1 LVYNSRAMVD
11 LRFPF
16 EISARFLLV
25 KGIVQ
30 GVGFRPFVYS
40 LATSL
45 GLNGSVRNTS
55 QGVEILVEGQPGVI
69 ELFINVLQT
78 QPPPLAR
85 IDSVEI
91 SQHEVTGI
99 RGFTILE
106 SQPEPGQ
113 FQPVPPDIAICEDC
127 RREMFDPKD
136 RRHRYPFI
144 NCTNC
149 GPRFSII
156 QDIPYDRPL
165 TSMSGFKMC
174 PECQAEYENPADR
187 RFHAQPTACPV
198 CGPSIAYAQ
207 AGKKALFKEEA
218 LAAARELIQSGG
230 ILAVKGLGGYHLACD
245 AANEKAV
252 LTLKERKHRSEKPLA
267 VMAFDLATFEKYCQ
281 VSDYERKLLESPQHP
296 VVLLDRKPG
305 TSLAEGVAS
314 GLSTYGCM
322 LPYTPLHLLLL
333 ESASGFPEM
342 LVMTSGNLS
351 EEPIA
356 YEDDDAQARL
366 ANLADGFLTHDRPIH
381 MRVDD
386 SVLRVIDRAP
396 YFIRR
401 ARGYAPDPLLLKER
415 LPQMLGA
422 GAELKNSFCLTR
434 DNYAFV
440 SHFIGD
446 LENYETLSSY
456 ESGIAHYEKLFK
468 IQPELYACDMHPD
481 YLATRYVRER
491 ACREDKPLIEV
502 QHHHAHLAACLA
514 EWGITEDVI
523 GLTFDGT
530 GYGPDGAI
538 WGGEV
543 LVGGFS
549 GYERVFHLEYL
560 PLPGGDAAIR
570 RPARIALAYLQAAG
584 MEWSPDLTSVAA
596 TSEKERRVLAGQLAK
611 KINIVQTSS
620 MGRLFDAVSALAGIC
635 QTISYEG
642 QAAIL
647 LEAAVDPDEKQ
658 GYSFEVQGDLIR
670 ITPVIQA
677 VVSDLRAGVSQGR
690 IAARFHNGL
699 ANLALEI
706 CTFLSRWR
714 ALSFVALSGGVWQ
727 NRTLLELTLQKFRT
741 VDFLD
746 DVFIH
751 RKLPPNDGCIALG
764 QVMIAAHQKK

>member
-1 LVYNSRAMVD
+1 MMD
-11 LRFPF
+11 FPF
-16 EISARFLLV
+16 PIDKTARFLRV

-30 GVGFRPFVYS
+30 GVGFRPFVYN

-55 QGVEILVEGQPGVI
+55 RGVEILLEGQPMVVD
-69 ELFINVLQT
+69 LFIDMLQAS
-78 QPPPLAR
+78 PPPLAH
-85 IDSVEI
+85 IDSVEV
-91 SQHEVTGI
+91 SEQALSGLNS
-99 RGFTILE
+99 FTILD
-106 SQPEPGQ
+106 SQLEPGE
-113 FQPVPPDIAICEDC
+113 FQPVSPDIAICEDC
-127 RREMFDPKD
+127 RRELLDPKD
-136 RRHRYPFI
+136 RRYRYPFI

-149 GPRFSII
+149 GPRFTII
-156 QDIPYDRPL
+156 KDIPYDRPL

-174 PECQAEYENPADR
+174 PQCQAEYDDPADR
-187 RFHAQPTACPV
+187 RFHAQPIACPA

-207 AGKKALFKEEA
+207 SGKKAVFKEKA
-218 LAAARELIQSGG
+218 LAAARDLLKSGG

-245 AANEKAV
+245 ASNARAV
-252 LTLKERKHRSEKPLA
+252 DTLKERKHRSEKPLA
-267 VMAFDLATFEKYCQ
+267 VMVFNLTTIEKYCQ
-281 VSDYERKLLESPQHP
+281 VSEDERRLLESPQHP
-296 VVLLDRKPG
+296 IVLLDSKPG
-305 TSLAEGVAS
+305 IPLADGVAS
-314 GLSTYGCM
+314 GLNTYGCM

-333 ESASGFPEM
+333 EPAPNFPEV

-356 YEDDDAQARL
+356 FEDADAQARL
-366 ANLADGFLTHDRPIH
+366 ADIADGFLSHDRPIH

-386 SVLRVIDRAP
+386 SVLRVIQGEPHSIHGAP

-401 ARGYAPDPLLLKER
+401 ARGYAPDPLFFPSDN
-415 LPQMLGA
+415 LPHILGA

-468 IQPELYACDMHPD
+468 IEPELFACDLHPD
-481 YLATRYVRER
+481 YLAGRYARER
-491 ACREDKPLIEV
+491 ASRENKPLIEV

-530 GYGPDGAI
+530 GLGTDGAI

-549 GYERVFHLEYL
+549 GYERVFHLEYM

-570 RPARIALAYLQAAG
+570 KPARTALAYLLASGLPWEADLAPVQALSAQEQHALPLLLKQG
-584 MEWSPDLTSVAA
+584 LNTP
-596 TSEKERRVLAGQLAK
+596 R
-611 KINIVQTSS
+611 TSS
-620 MGRLFDAVSALAGIC
+620 MGRLFDAVSAIIGLC
-635 QTISYEG
+635 QVINYEG

-658 GYSFEVQGDLIR
+658 GYTFEIQDDLIKV
-670 ITPVIQA
+670 TPVIQA
-677 VVSDLRAGVSQGR
+677 VVSDLRAGVSQAR

-699 ANLALEI
+699 AEMA
-706 CTFLSRWR
+706 R
-714 ALSFVALSGGVWQ
+714 AVCSTLKVQRGLKTVALSGGVWQ
-727 NRTLLELTLQKFRT
+727 NRTLLELTLKILHTNGFE
-741 VDFLD
+741 VLL
-746 DVFIH
+746 H
-751 RKLPPNDGCIALG
+751 RRLPPNDGCIALG
-764 QVMIAAHQKK
+764 QVMVAAHQQK